1 MRYFTFTKY
10 AIEMR
15 RFRIQRELQ
24 HQPMDYNKYKFIST
38 ISAVHSV
45 GVEWEHS
52 CLKCSYARNNVQVK
66 NLQGFQKDTNSGSRN
81 KQLHVYLTHNA
92 KYDHFHLQSFIAET
106 SFLAGTNRQH
116 FQGFWGNCYS
126 GNYVVSNKSLK
137 MLSVTR
143 WERGLRSE
151 WLQMEMIISST
162 HL

>member
-1 MRYFTFTKY
+1 MKFPHHSRPALYWEWEINNDCIHDTDTHLSSRQMRYFTFTKY

-116 FQGFWGNCYS
+116 FQGF
-126 GNYVVSNKSLK
+126 
-137 MLSVTR
+137 
-143 WERGLRSE
+143 
-151 WLQMEMIISST
+151 
-162 HL
+162 